1 MSDVLYRLMIPQLH
15 VRAYAVQSLDT
26 VRSIVE
32 AHNTTPN
39 ATTALG
45 RAISAG
51 ALLSAS
57 LKPDS
62 DQTISMKIQGSGP
75 VKEIQVQADAHG
87 HIRGYIARPRVD
99 EETDL
104 GVISMP
110 KALGAGL
117 LTVTKDLGLKE
128 TYSGTTHL
136 IKGEIALDVA
146 YYLTSSEQVP
156 SAVVLALML
165 DKEGRVA
172 SAGGILIQTLP
183 DTPEDAIG
191 MIEKKLAKP
200 YSSLGTELLR
210 GTDIR
215 EYLSQL
221 LSGEMIETLSATPVV
236 HRCRC
241 SRERIES
248 MLASLDTTDLDAM
261 ILEDGGADVHC
272 TFCNTLYT
280 FTKSELEAVRVQ

>member
-62 DQTISMKIQGSGP
+62 DQTISMKIQGNGP
-75 VKEIQVQADAHG
+75 IKEIQVQADAHG

-104 GVISMP
+104 GAISIP
-110 KALGAGL
+110 KALGVGL

-165 DKEGRVA
+165 DNQGRVS

-183 DTPEDAIG
+183 DTSEDVIG
-191 MIEKKLAKP
+191 LIEKKLAKP

-210 GTDIR
+210 GIDIR
-215 EYLSQL
+215 EYLSKL
-221 LSGEMIETLSATPVV
+221 LSVEKVETLSATPVV

-248 MLASLDTTDLDAM
+248 MLASLDTADLDAM
-261 ILEDGGADVHC
+261 IIEDGGAEVHC

-280 FTKSELEAVRVQ
+280 FTKSELESVRVQ